1 MPFSF
6 GSLYRK
12 YIAAVTQ
19 TIAPQGYASR
29 PQVLLLLLL
38 GVTLLIGGEWPRD
51 PLQIA
56 TRTTTTK
63 RFESKSLSL
72 CRMYSFDGRTRD
84 SCSHT
89 PKERKRCHYLYY
101 WVSSPHTHT
110 TQQRRDDK
118 ERRDREDGAVVAPN
132 DSIKRRGS
140 HKTLTRE
147 SSVVGGGETL
157 LATVSS

>member
-19 TIAPQGYASR
+19 TIAPQGYSSR

-63 RFESKSLSL
+63 RLESKSLSL

-101 WVSSPHTHT
+101 WVSSPHTHNPT
-110 TQQRRDDK
+110 E
-118 ERRDREDGAVVAPN
+118 ERRQGDREDGAVVAPN
-132 DSIKRRGS
+132 DSPKKRVANNP
-140 HKTLTRE
+140 HKRKHRCGWW
-147 SSVVGGGETL
+147 VVAVL
-157 LATVSS
+157 RR